1 MAKTVLIV
9 DDSRTM
15 QMLLKTTL
23 NRIPMLNIKEAG
35 TSREALEVLGR
46 ERVDLL
52 VTDINM
58 PEMDGVKLVDEVRS
72 RQALSQLPILVIASN
87 AEEAARGEGLRLGAN
102 ACVLRPISGRE
113 IVAAATQ
120 LLKS

>member
-9 DDSRTM
+9 DDSKTM

-23 NRIPMLNIKEAG
+23 NRIPMLNIKAADNG
-35 TSREALEVLGR
+35 REALEVLGR

-52 VTDINM
+52 VTDIDL
-58 PEMDGVKLVDEVRS
+58 EGVKLVEEVRS
-72 RQALSQLPILVIASN
+72 RKALSQLPILVITTS
-87 AEEAARGEGLRLGAN
+87 AEQAARGEGLKLGAN
-102 ACVLRPISGRE
+102 ACVLKPVSGRE

-120 LLKS
+120 LLKA